1 MPITPL
7 SNLLRKP
14 ENDQPLLDPME
25 VDLGSGEQVSMEG
38 GAKKTEL
45 PDGSAIIE
53 LHPKADKPK
62 SDKFNANLAE
72 DMDEAELNR
81 ISSEILEGIARD
93 ESSRKDHLDMLAEGI
108 KLLGLV
114 IESNNAS
121 TSTASAPLEGMS
133 TVRHPLLLEACQLF
147 QANAMGEL
155 LPAAGPAK
163 VRDDRPQKPQGLMG
177 HNGGPPLEDGQ
188 SPFTAPMAGPPPPGP
203 PGLPPNAMAPPQVH
217 SPASI
222 PPVRPPMGAGLPPAG
237 PMPPAP
243 NGANSSPVPPAPI
256 VPPVAPPIAP
266 EEEPRD
272 ELANALE
279 KDFNHYL
286 TVDAK
291 EYVPD
296 TDQMLFKVG
305 FGGLGIKKVYNCPI
319 RRRPVSESV
328 DVEDFIVSNAL
339 SDLSNAG
346 RITHKI
352 KMRPS
357 TLKRMQIL
365 KQYREVQIGMPT
377 QSESPNSVDQA
388 KAEVAGVQPQAQD
401 PKDAD
406 HVLFEC
412 YTELDLD
419 EYAPE
424 QFKGKGLPLPY
435 RVTIERDSQ
444 KVLEIRRNWRQD
456 DKECLAKEY
465 FVDFVYMRA
474 FGFYGIGLLHMLG
487 NTTKALTALWREF
500 IDAGMFANFPGFLY
514 LKGAGRQLT
523 NQFRVAP
530 GSGVGLDSSVS
541 DIRQAVMPLPY
552 KNPDASF
559 TAFVTHV
566 EQLGQRLGG
575 TANQPVAEGRAD
587 APVGTTLALIEQ
599 AMKPVSAVNKRLH
612 NAQAK
617 ELMLFKERFRD
628 DPEAFW
634 RFNKRPAMP
643 WQKEQFVKALE
654 DYDLIPVSDPNNPSR
669 LHRAAKGEAYKQLVM
684 SAPQLFKMKPA
695 ILKYARD
702 IEIGDVESTMIDGP
716 PPGPQA
722 PPVDPAKMASAQAK
736 VQGDQLRSQTDLQT
750 AQLEAQGR
758 SQEQQTRLQI
768 ALVEQKTE
776 QMRLASTL
784 AIHSDKTEAAER
796 VMNMK
801 LSADTDGQMRDHIHE
816 HRVGALDRE
825 HEAGLA
831 DQGHAVTLATQ
842 PPSAPMNRGGAV
854 KKKYADGGVV
864 DSQDTSLLDQAKQ
877 QYPVLNNYDIGYKNS
892 PGGGQGYME
901 SWSPTETGTP
911 ENPRPQEFP
920 QGQFGVENYRAD
932 SRPIDV
938 LADVAS
944 HHLVNVDP
952 TVKQAY
958 QNFQGSLQP
967 WQEDILRSQYQ
978 HAQQSENEQR
988 PYEDWK
994 SASGVPAYFRG
1005 HTFQQWPAEFN
1016 KQAYTPE
1023 QIQML
1028 DGVMKY
1034 LSGGKEPQ
1042 Q

>member
-7 SNLLRKP
+7 SNLARKP
-14 ENDQPLLDPME
+14 DDEPLPDPLE
-25 VDLGSGEQVSMEG
+25 VDLGNSESVSSEG
-38 GAKKTEL
+38 GARKTEM
-45 PDGSAIIE
+45 PDGSVVIE
-53 LHPKADKPK
+53 LQPKSDKPK
-62 SDKFNANLAE
+62 SNAFNANLAE
-72 DMDEAELNR
+72 DMDEAELNK
-81 ISSEILEGIARD
+81 IAAEVLEGIQRD
-93 ESSRKDHLDMLAEGI
+93 EASRKDHLEMIAEGI

-163 VRDDRPQKPQGLMG
+163 VRDDRPEKPQGMIG
-177 HNGGPPLEDGQ
+177 HNGGPPLDGTT
-188 SPFTAPMAGPPPPGP
+188 PFSVPPAVPPGPPSTPPQGVPPHAMAPVAPPTSVPPRPPMPPNAGPPPMAGTQP
-203 PGLPPNAMAPPQVH
+203 PPPT
-217 SPASI
+217 
-222 PPVRPPMGAGLPPAG
+222 
-237 PMPPAP
+237 MPPATAAIP
-243 NGANSSPVPPAPI
+243 LPPGD
-256 VPPVAPPIAP
+256 
-266 EEEPRD
+266 PRD
-272 ELANALE
+272 ELADGLE

-286 TVDAK
+286 TAVAK

-346 RITHKI
+346 RITHRI

-357 TLKRMQIL
+357 VLKRMQIL
-365 KQYREVQIGMPT
+365 DAYREVPIGTPT
-377 QSESPNSVDQA
+377 QSESPNAVDQA
-388 KAEVAGVQPQAQD
+388 KAEVAGVQPQVQD

-406 HVLFEC
+406 HVLYEC

-419 EYAPE
+419 EYAPK
-424 QFKGKGLPLPY
+424 QFEGKGLPLPY
-435 RVTIERDSQ
+435 RITIERDSQ
-444 KVLEIRRNWRQD
+444 KVLEIRRNWREQD
-456 DKECLAKEY
+456 NECQAKEY

-599 AMKPVSAVNKRLH
+599 AMKPVGAVNKRLH

-617 ELMLFKERFRD
+617 ELQLFKERFRD
-628 DPEAFW
+628 DPESFW

-643 WQKEQFVKALE
+643 WQKDQFIKALE
-654 DYDLIPVSDPNNPSR
+654 DYDLVPVSDPNNPSR
-669 LHRAAKGEAYKQLVM
+669 MHRAAKGEALRQVAS
-684 SAPQLFKMKPA
+684 SAPGLLDPKKTF
-695 ILKYARD
+695 LRWAR
-702 IEIGDVESTMIDGP
+702 EVGIGDVENLIAPPMPPSP
-716 PPGPQA
+716 PPT
-722 PPVDPAKMASAQAK
+722 DPAKMASVQAK
-736 VQGDQLRSQTDLQT
+736 MQGDQMRAQTDLQT
-750 AQLEAQGR
+750 AQLEAQG
-758 SQEQQTRLQI
+758 QATEQQTRLQI

-776 QMRLASTL
+776 QLRLASTL
-784 AIHSDKTEAAER
+784 AIHADNTQAAER
-796 VMNMK
+796 VLNMN
-801 LSADTDGQMRDHIHE
+801 LTADASSQMRDHIHD
-816 HRVGALDRE
+816 HAIGNLDRQ
-825 HEAGLA
+825 HEAQQNAQQQAA
-831 DQGHAVTLATQ
+831 DQA
-842 PPSAPMNRGGAV
+842 
-854 KKKYADGGVV
+854 
-864 DSQDTSLLDQAKQ
+864 
-877 QYPVLNNYDIGYKNS
+877 
-892 PGGGQGYME
+892 
-901 SWSPTETGTP
+901 
-911 ENPRPQEFP
+911 
-920 QGQFGVENYRAD
+920 
-932 SRPIDV
+932 
-938 LADVAS
+938 
-944 HHLVNVDP
+944 
-952 TVKQAY
+952 
-958 QNFQGSLQP
+958 
-967 WQEDILRSQYQ
+967 
-978 HAQQSENEQR
+978 AQQAPQ
-988 PYEDWK
+988 
-994 SASGVPAYFRG
+994 
-1005 HTFQQWPAEFN
+1005 
-1016 KQAYTPE
+1016 
-1023 QIQML
+1023 
-1028 DGVMKY
+1028 
-1034 LSGGKEPQ
+1034 EPQ